1 MALQKWSS
9 SLRRYEVQVHISVIA
24 LTHNIQNMVAAI
36 AALISALPL
45 RQRLGPSDVVLPA
58 DSFSHSYVLCL
69 TMAALFSHA
78 SLALNSVA
86 GPGVDLVLA
95 SRGAAPTVVIA
106 SSQSLAKLHQTH
118 MPGSSSGLGKYS
130 HSHHG
135 RALAAGRM
143 PGEDLLYR
151 AFAPKSIAI
160 GHGKLRLVL
169 ASESVGAEADALS
182 SAALRDLR
190 IITRSRICYAL
201 TASSVAGAVAQS
213 NIYDYRHVDRPGHS
227 HFGAPLSSVE
237 VKLVDK
243 DDNKVDGNTP
253 SGEIVVSGPAVV
265 GGESNLGVR
274 GIFHEDCTL
283 GYA

>member
-1 MALQKWSS
+1 
-9 SLRRYEVQVHISVIA
+9 
-24 LTHNIQNMVAAI
+24 
-36 AALISALPL
+36 
-45 RQRLGPSDVVLPA
+45 
-58 DSFSHSYVLCL
+58 
-69 TMAALFSHA
+69 MAALFSHA
-78 SLALNSVA
+78 RLVLNSVA
-86 GPGVDLVLA
+86 GPGVDLALA
-95 SRGAAPTVVIA
+95 SRGMAPTVIIA
-106 SSQSLAKLHQTH
+106 SSQSLAKLHSTH
-118 MPGSSSGLGKYS
+118 MSGPSSGLSKIS

-151 AFAPKSIAI
+151 LFAPKGSAI
-160 GHGKLRLVL
+160 GTSPGKLRLIL
-169 ASESVGAEADALS
+169 ASERAGTDAESLS

-243 DDNKVDGNTP
+243 DDSKVDGSTP
-253 SGEIVVSGPAVV
+253 SGEVSFSSLSF
-265 GGESNLGVR
+265 SNWS
-274 GIFHEDCTL
+274 
-283 GYA
+283 

>member
-1 MALQKWSS
+1 M
-9 SLRRYEVQVHISVIA
+9 ITDI
-24 LTHNIQNMVAAI
+24 TQNMVAAI
-36 AALISALPL
+36 AALVSALPL
-45 RQRLGPSDVVLPA
+45 RQRLGPSDLVLPV
-58 DSFSHSYVLCL
+58 DSFSHSYVFCL
-69 TMAALFSHA
+69 TMAALFSHS

-86 GPGVDLVLA
+86 GAGVDVVLA
-95 SRGAAPTVVIA
+95 SRGVAPTVIIA

-118 MPGSSSGLGKYS
+118 MPKSSSGLGKYS

-143 PGEDLLYR
+143 PGEELLYR
-151 AFAPKSIAI
+151 AFAPKSVAI
-160 GHGKLRLVL
+160 GTSPGKLRLIL
-169 ASESVGAEADALS
+169 ASERAGTGAESLS

-243 DDNKVDGNTP
+243 DDSKVDGNTP

-274 GIFHEDCTL
+274 GIFREDCTL

>member
-1 MALQKWSS
+1 M
-9 SLRRYEVQVHISVIA
+9 ITDI
-24 LTHNIQNMVAAI
+24 TQNMVAAI

-45 RQRLGPSDVVLPA
+45 RQRLSTSDLVLPV
-58 DSFSHSYVLCL
+58 DSFSHSYVFCL
-69 TMAALFSHA
+69 TMSALFNHS

-86 GPGVDLVLA
+86 SAGVDVVLA
-95 SRGAAPTVVIA
+95 SRGVAPTVIIA

-118 MPGSSSGLGKYS
+118 MPKSSSGLGKFS

-143 PGEDLLYR
+143 PGEELMYR
-151 AFAPKSIAI
+151 AFAPTSVAI
-160 GHGKLRLVL
+160 GTSPGKLRLIL
-169 ASESVGAEADALS
+169 ASERAGTGAESLS

-201 TASSVAGAVAQS
+201 TAVSVAGAVAQS

-227 HFGAPLSSVE
+227 HFGSPLSSVE
-237 VKLVDK
+237 IKLVDK
-243 DDNKVDGNTP
+243 DDSKVDGNTP
-253 SGEIVVSGPAVV
+253 SGEIVVSGPAVI

-274 GIFHEDCTL
+274 GIFREDCTL